1 VHERAEWDVAVIG
14 GGPAGLSA
22 AHAAASAGART
33 VILERAEHP
42 RYKTCGG
49 GLIGAS
55 LNAVR
60 DLPRLPVRD
69 EITKATFTLRGGHEF
84 TRTDTR
90 PLLTMVMRD
99 EFDAALLDR
108 ALAAG
113 AQVRQKATV
122 RAIGQEPRHAYA
134 RLVGGDTVTA
144 SVIIGADG
152 SSGVTARH
160 VGVTFDQVDLGLEL
174 EIAIPEAKQREWAGR
189 ILLDW
194 GKIPASYGWV
204 FPKGDRLTVGVI
216 AARAPAG
223 RSTPRAGQPGGAG
236 RQGAGRQG
244 AATRDYLREF
254 TNRLGLDSDPVIRD
268 SGHLTRC
275 RSADSALR
283 AGRVIVA
290 GDAAGLLE
298 PWTREGISFALRS
311 GALAGE
317 IAAKASMA
325 ESPQAT
331 GEALAAYPSA
341 IEAGLGAEMSASR
354 VLLTAFTRH
363 TGTFH
368 RGLGTP
374 KGWRAFGKLCRSE
387 LPYPELIAKPAA
399 RLALAMLSRVLSR
412 CHDEHDLGQAGA
424 AQRQRDGASPA
435 ASLSPNACSPTP
447 RPSPPSRRSPC
458 STMSASTARATRRGF
473 RVTR

>member
-1 VHERAEWDVAVIG
+1 MREQAEWDVAVVG
-14 GGPAGLSA
+14 GGPAGLAA
-22 AHAAASAGART
+22 AHAAAAAGART

-60 DLPRLPVRD
+60 DLPRLPARD
-69 EITKATFTLRGGHEF
+69 EITSATFTLRGGHEF
-84 TRTDTR
+84 TRTASS
-90 PLLTMVMRD
+90 PLLAMVMRE

-113 AQVRQKATV
+113 AQVRQKAVV
-122 RAIGQEPRHAYA
+122 RAICAQPRGACA
-134 RLVGGDTVTA
+134 RLADGAIVAA

-152 SSGVTARH
+152 SSGVSARH

-174 EIAIPEAKQREWAGR
+174 EIAIPAARQRQWAGR

-216 AARAPAG
+216 AARARASAG
-223 RSTPRAGQPGGAG
+223 TGAG
-236 RQGAGRQG
+236 TGTGKQGD
-244 AATRDYLREF
+244 ATRDYLREF
-254 TNRLGLDSDPVIRD
+254 IDGLGLAGDHVVRD

-275 RSADSALR
+275 RSEQSALR

-311 GALAGE
+311 GALAGQV
-317 IAAKASMA
+317 AAKASMA

-331 GEALAAYPSA
+331 MEALEDYPAA
-341 IEAGLGAEMSASR
+341 IEAGLGAEMRASR

-368 RGLGTP
+368 RGLATP
-374 KGWRAFGKLCRSE
+374 KGWRAFQKMCRSE
-387 LPYPELIAKPAA
+387 LPYPDMIARPAA
-399 RLALAMLSRVLSR
+399 RLALGMLSRVL
-412 CHDEHDLGQAGA
+412 
-424 AQRQRDGASPA
+424 
-435 ASLSPNACSPTP
+435 
-447 RPSPPSRRSPC
+447 
-458 STMSASTARATRRGF
+458 
-473 RVTR
+473 